1 MKVAIVPFGSYGGKD
16 FVEILMTN
24 DQGIRIGFSDLG
36 ARINRWGIPV
46 QGGGHEEIVLGHENA
61 QEAFESNYYYGVTV
75 GPVAGRIAEGRFT
88 LNGKTYQLSQ
98 NDGRNHLHGGL
109 EGYDLQR
116 FAYEIEEATDA
127 VTVTF
132 RLHSPKIEY
141 PGSVAVEVKHRFTDD
156 NVWTIAYKGEAEET
170 TLFNPTN
177 HVYFNLNGNNQDSVL
192 NHEMT
197 IKASHYLPL
206 DQEAIPL
213 GEKASVEETPF
224 DLREGKRFGDLLDS
238 QDPQF
243 RLMNGFDH
251 PFILDSPGMAEPV
264 AKLNCPDK
272 KRLMEVYTTS
282 PAIVVYTHNKVGD
295 PALIWDHPLKPYAGI
310 ALEPQEVPDA
320 INQPDLGTIVLEKGQ
335 IYTGE
340 TSYKLL
346 LHEKQGSS

>member
-1 MKVAIVPFGSYGGKD
+1 MKVEVVPFGSYGGKD

-24 DQGIRIGFSDLG
+24 KQGIRIGFSDLG
-36 ARINRWGIPV
+36 ARINRWGIPN
-46 QGGGHEEIVLGHENA
+46 QEGHFEEIVLGHANA
-61 QEAFESNYYYGVTV
+61 QEAFESNDYYGVTV

-109 EGYDLQR
+109 EGYDLQQ
-116 FAYEIEEATDA
+116 FAYAIEEAADA

-156 NVWTIAYKGEAEET
+156 NVWTIIYKGEAEET

-177 HVYFNLNGNNQDSVL
+177 HVYFNLNGNNQTSVL

-251 PFILDSPGMAEPV
+251 PFILDTPGTAEPV
-264 AKLNCPDK
+264 AQFTCPDK
-272 KRLMEVYTTS
+272 GRSLEVYTTS

-295 PALIWDHPLKPYAGI
+295 PTLIWDHPLKPYAGI
-310 ALEPQEVPDA
+310 VLETQEVPDA
-320 INQPDLGTIVLEKGQ
+320 INQPQLGNIIVAKRQ
-335 IYTGE
+335 IYSSQ
-340 TSYKLL
+340 TSYRLVFDEMKG
-346 LHEKQGSS
+346 K